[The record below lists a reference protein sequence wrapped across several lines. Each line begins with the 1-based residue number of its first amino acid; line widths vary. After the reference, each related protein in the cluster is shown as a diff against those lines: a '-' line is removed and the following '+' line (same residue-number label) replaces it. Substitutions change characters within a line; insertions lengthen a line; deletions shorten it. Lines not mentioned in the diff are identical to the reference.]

1 MKCAKCKFTV
11 TGIPGEVL
19 SNGRCICQSCVAM
32 QSVERLDKHYAKLEN
47 ESWQDELKKED
58 MEGFDI
64 AIDQD

>member
-1 MKCAKCKFTV
+1 
-11 TGIPGEVL
+11 
-19 SNGRCICQSCVAM
+19 M

>member
-1 MKCAKCKFTV
+1 
-11 TGIPGEVL
+11 
-19 SNGRCICQSCVAM
+19 M
-32 QSVERLDKHYAKLEN
+32 QSVERLDKHYAKLRI